1 MKHWDKKNNK
11 DMAKQIKTAADLKQD
26 SHNYRKHSE
35 QNKARIKKSIDEAGL
50 GRSVVIDADGVLVA
64 GNGVQSV
71 IDGDTPVKVVE
82 TDGTE
87 LVVVKR
93 TDLHTGDPRRKTLAL
108 ADNATADDVE
118 WDFEA
123 ISDDWTEDEA
133 EGWGVEWPNDED
145 DEEEE
150 NKPKKNI
157 IEDVEEM
164 LNEAMVENVREA
176 FTQINQ
182 SLSHGWLLSG
192 LTLGMCK
199 AKFIRAKH
207 YGERYPTYLARYF
220 TPQMLMTSSKVI
232 SMYDKFKEVAD
243 GKTKAGVAGLRTISE
258 DGNVIESIIKKGNYP
273 IAGARLPIDFDANTC
288 RDLLQEFGGGRVLD
302 PCHGW
307 GGRLVGALL
316 ADVQSYTGVDPSD
329 EASAGVHKIAD
340 AYNGYSPDTK
350 VTLLKMP
357 FEDTTLEAGA
367 YDIAITSPPY
377 FDVEQYHGEQ
387 QSHVRYPKYD
397 LWRDGFYRQLI
408 AKVYDYLRDGGTFIL
423 QVGSQRY
430 PLLEDGKKIAAEVGF
445 RILDIRPLGG
455 QTSNPL
461 HGNTDEDEE
470 NEKIMILKKINVG
483 S

>member
-1 MKHWDKKNNK
+1 MTKKTK
-11 DMAKQIKTAADLKQD
+11 DIKTIADLTPDGENFNRHTEFGQKLLED
-26 SHNYRKHSE
+26 SLRKFG
-35 QNKARIKKSIDEAGL
+35 A
-50 GRSVVIDADGVLVA
+50 GRSILVDKDGNIIA
-64 GNGVQSV
+64 GNSTTETAAAIGMDDVVVVQ
-71 IDGDTPVKVVE
+71 
-82 TDGTE
+82 TDGTK
-87 LVVVKR
+87 LVVVQR
-93 TDLHTGDPRRKTLAL
+93 TDLSLDSPEGRELAL
-108 ADNATADDVE
+108 ADNMTALKGIDIDLDKVKE
-118 WDFEA
+118 
-123 ISDDWTEDEA
+123 TLGEDLA
-133 EGWGVEWPNDED
+133 KAWGMELP
-145 DEEEE
+145 
-150 NKPKKNI
+150 KPEKAKP
-157 IEDVEEM
+157 EKRDDVEEM

-199 AKFIRAKH
+199 AKFIRAKY
-207 YGERYPTYLARYF
+207 YGEKYAQNLSLYF
-220 TPQMLMTSSKVI
+220 CPSMIKVANPSGEGGGNAPRSFYSQMEKIAKGDTKTGI
-232 SMYDKFKEVAD
+232 S
-243 GKTKAGVAGLRTISE
+243 GLRVSSG
-258 DGNVIESIIKKGNYP
+258 DGNVTKTTNYP
-273 IAGARLPIDFDANTC
+273 WYGLGIPCSDFNANTC

-340 AYNGYSPDTK
+340 AYHEYSPETK

-357 FEDTTLEAGA
+357 FEDTELEAGA

-377 FDVEQYHGEQ
+377 FDVELYHGEQ

-423 QVGSQRY
+423 QVGSQSY

-445 RILDIRPLGG
+445 RLLDVRPLGG
-455 QTSNPL
+455 MTSSAL

-470 NEKIMILKKINVG
+470 NEKIIIFRKG
-483 S
+483 